1 MDLTTFLKERGPAW
15 RRMEELLERAESSS
29 LKAFNEDEAIEF
41 GALYRRAA
49 SDLNQ
54 AQTFVSGD
62 ATVRY
67 LNDLVAR
74 AYLLIY
80 GKTRIDLRGVVM
92 FLVWGWPAVFRRYL
106 PHFGLAA
113 ALFAFGTA
121 FGFLA
126 CFPWRH
132 SDPEEQK
139 KADDA
144 AHNAQGFLI
153 PHDMPT
159 IQPREEG
166 ELDPTELQG
175 AGGFSEFSIFLFTHN
190 TTVTLV
196 AFALGV
202 TFGVGSIWFMFEN
215 GLMFGV
221 LAAVFLEAERNNPGH
236 GYFLTFV
243 TGIVPHGVLEMPAC
257 FIGGAAG
264 LLLAQGM
271 IRARPWPRREEIARL
286 GKEAF
291 LLVSGAVPL
300 LAVAGMLEAGVARA
314 PDWLFPSM
322 LKLTVACVFGV
333 LFLAY
338 TLLLGWGKNP
348 YYRRDAA

>member
-1 MDLTTFLKERGPAW
+1 MDLSTFLHD
-15 RRMEELLERAESSS
+15 RRPSWKRLEELLERAESSG
-29 LKAFNEDEAIEF
+29 LTCLNEEEAVEL
-41 GALYRRAA
+41 GNLYRRAA

-74 AYLLIY
+74 TYLLIY
-80 GKTRIDLRGVVM
+80 GKTKIDLRAMLM
-92 FLVWGWPAVFRRYL
+92 FLFWGWPAVFRRYL
-106 PHFGLAA
+106 PHFLVAVGL
-113 ALFAFGTA
+113 FVFGA
-121 FGFLA
+121 VFGFLA
-126 CFPWRH
+126 CFPW
-132 SDPEEQK
+132 SKD
-139 KADDA
+139 KAAVDE
-144 AHNAQGFLI
+144 AHNAQALLG
-153 PHDMPT
+153 PSGMRT

-166 ELDPTELQG
+166 QNDPTQLQG
-175 AGGFSEFSIFLFTHN
+175 AGEFSEYSSQLFTN
-190 TTVTLV
+190 NATVTLL

-202 TFGVGSIWFMFEN
+202 TLGIGTVWFMFYN
-215 GLMFGV
+215 GLMIGV
-221 LAAVFLEAERNNPGH
+221 LGAVFLEAEVNHPGH
-236 GYFLTFV
+236 GYFLTFI
-243 TGIVPHGVLEMPAC
+243 TGIVPHGVLELPAC

-271 IRARPWPRREEIARL
+271 IRARSWPRREEMARV

-300 LAVAGMLEAGVARA
+300 LAVAGLLEAGVARA
-314 PDWLFPSM
+314 PDWFFPSWF
-322 LKLTVACVFGV
+322 KLSVACLFAA

-348 YYRRDAA
+348 HYRREPA